1 MNDGIALTELA
12 NRVQAC
18 SVLWLS
24 SCCMVLASF
33 VDECGEYD
41 RIALGFLVLTI
52 VITAVMGALLVC
64 RSRIIRALKSVQ
76 LYCVELSK
84 VRETGWV
91 VGNQRRFHATVE
103 CSDDGKR
110 QKGLLG
116 FYNLSVSLAMVDRN
130 TGKPVRIWVGP
141 FHPKYIICLEMLSY
155 GLDG

>member
-24 SCCMVLASF
+24 SCSMVLASF

-76 LYCVELSK
+76 LYCVGLSE

-91 VGNQRRFHATVE
+91 LGNQRRFHATVE

-110 QKGLLG
+110 HGDSKAPMTRRHR
-116 FYNLSVSLAMVDRN
+116 LA
-130 TGKPVRIWVGP
+130 W
-141 FHPKYIICLEMLSY
+141 FL
-155 GLDG
+155 